1 MSLSND
7 EIRAIRAE
15 CERLSVAYA
24 VYIDTRRY
32 AEFAALFGETGIL
45 AVGGKLQGQE
55 AIAAAMA
62 QRSDKLRSRHVL
74 TNTLI
79 DVQDAEHASGVTYL
93 TLYRH
98 FGDASLDPGPI
109 DSFSPAAVGHYTDEF
124 VLTPDGWRFAKR
136 ELSLAFQN
144 MEYFPR
150 PANTK

>member
-1 MSLSND
+1 MSLSID

-24 VYIDTRRY
+24 VYIDMRRY

-45 AVGGKLQGQE
+45 AVGGKLLGQE

-79 DVQDAEHASGVTYL
+79 DVHDAEHASGVTYL

-98 FGDASLDPGPI
+98 FGDASLDPGPVS
-109 DSFSPAAVGHYTDEF
+109 SFSPAAVGHYTDAF
-124 VLTPDGWRFAKR
+124 VLTSDGWRFAKR
-136 ELSLAFQN
+136 ELSFAFQS
-144 MEYFPR
+144 MEYFAR
-150 PANTK
+150 PATTK

>member
-98 FGDASLDPGPI
+98 FGDASLDPGPVS
-109 DSFSPAAVGHYTDEF
+109 SFSPAAVGHYTDAF
-124 VLTPDGWRFAKR
+124 VLTSDGWRFAKR
-136 ELSLAFQN
+136 ELSFAFQN
-144 MEYFPR
+144 MEYFAR
-150 PANTK
+150 PATTK